1 MKEIKGPFDYVNSI
15 NDGVNIVRGTDN
27 EGGRMK
33 KYVPFLVNRAFS
45 QHNDA
50 IYHANLINLNS
61 HIDNIMQYEYYL
73 HALRKKKRF
82 GSWPKKDQ
90 DQEANLK
97 TIAKY
102 YNVSRS
108 VASSYAR
115 LLTKEQIHELELI
128 NYESDR
134 HNE

>member
-1 MKEIKGPFDYVNSI
+1 MKEIKGPFDFVSSI
-15 NDGVNIVRGTDN
+15 NDGVNIVRGADD
-27 EGGRMK
+27 EKERMK
-33 KYVPFLVNRAFS
+33 KYVPFLTNRALS

-50 IYHANLINLNS
+50 IYHANEINLNS
-61 HIDNIMQYEYYL
+61 HIDKMMQYEYYL

-82 GSWPKKDQ
+82 GAWPKKDQ
-90 DQEANLK
+90 DYEATIK
-97 TIAKY
+97 TIATY

-108 VASSYAR
+108 VASSYAK
-115 LLTKEQIHELELI
+115 LLTKEQIHEIELI